1 MKLSTLILSVS
12 LTTSALGENLP
23 ALRLEKAIIERLGI
37 SSAPIEPHIVAD
49 PVVATAQL
57 TIDPVTTHTIASFFP
72 GQIDRDLVQIGD
84 HVEPHQ
90 ELASL
95 RSREVATVISNFLES
110 SAKFESAR
118 LLYQRES
125 DLRDR
130 KLTTEE
136 AYQSAKAEFLEARA
150 AQQAA
155 KQEAILTRTPQAL
168 EQLIEEADQADLTRL
183 PITSP
188 VAGIVIEKSAF
199 SGQPIETN
207 QQLFKVA
214 DLSHLNLEIKVP
226 LKSAALIKKGDT
238 ITFQTVIGQSLSGKA
253 TVTRLSPLISEGSLT
268 REILAVVDNPDA
280 AWLPGTPVTVD
291 LIDQS
296 TPQVPATPSGAL
308 VSIGGSPHIFLEEG
322 PGSFRPVPV
331 TLGRKSRDYSEITA
345 GPASGSKIVTTGAS
359 LLLAAWEE
367 RSAE

>member
-12 LTTSALGENLP
+12 FATSALGENLP

-37 SSAPIEPHIVAD
+37 SASAIESHTVTD

-57 TIDPVTTHTIASFFP
+57 TIDPVSTRIIASFFP
-72 GQIDRDLVQIGD
+72 GQIENDPVQVGD
-84 HVEPHQ
+84 HVNAHQ

-95 RSREVATVISNFLES
+95 RSREVATVISSFLES
-110 SAKFESAR
+110 SAKLESAK

-136 AYQSAKAEFLEARA
+136 AYQMARSGFLEART

-155 KQEAILTRTPQAL
+155 KQEALLTRTPLAL
-168 EQLIEEADQADLTRL
+168 EQLIEEPSQADLTRL

-188 VAGIVIEKSAF
+188 VAGVVIEKSAL

-226 LKSAALIKKGDT
+226 LKAAALIKKGDI
-238 ITFQTVIGQSLSGKA
+238 ITFQTVVGQTRNGNA
-253 TVTRLSPLISEGSLT
+253 TVSRLAPLISEGSLT
-268 REILAVVDNPDA
+268 REILAVVENPDA
-280 AWLPGTPVTVD
+280 TWLPGTPVTVN

-296 TPQVPATPSGAL
+296 TPTVPAAPSGAL
-308 VSIGGSPHIFLEEG
+308 VSIAGSPHLFLEES
-322 PGSFRPVPV
+322 PGNYRPVPV
-331 TLGRKSRDYSEITA
+331 TLGRQSQDFAEITN
-345 GPASGSKIVTTGAS
+345 GPATGSHIVTTGAS

-367 RSAE
+367 RSEG

>member
-12 LTTSALGENLP
+12 LATSTFGEQLPSLG
-23 ALRLEKAIIERLGI
+23 LEKSVIERLGI
-37 SSAPIEPHIVAD
+37 TATPIEPHIVAD
-49 PVVATAQL
+49 PVVASAQL

-84 HVEPHQ
+84 HVKPLQ
-90 ELASL
+90 ELAFL
-95 RSREVATVISNFLES
+95 RSREVATVISTFLES

-136 AYQSAKAEFLEARA
+136 AYQSAKAGFLEART
-150 AQQAA
+150 AQHATR
-155 KQEAILTRTPQAL
+155 QEAILTRTPQAL
-168 EQLIEEADQADLTRL
+168 AQLIEEADQADLTLL

-226 LKSAALIKKGDT
+226 LKAAALIKKGD
-238 ITFQTVIGQSLSGKA
+238 IINFQTVIGQSLTGKA
-253 TVTRLSPLISEGSLT
+253 TVTRLAPLISEDSLT
-268 REILAVVDNPDA
+268 RDVLATVDNPDA
-280 AWLPGTPVTVD
+280 AWLPGTPVTVN

-296 TPQVPATPSGAL
+296 TPQVPAGPSGAL
-308 VSIGGSPHIFLEEG
+308 VSIGGSPHLFLEG
-322 PGSFRPVPV
+322 PGSYPPVPV
-331 TLGRKSRDYSEITA
+331 TLGRQSHDFSEITT
-345 GPASGSKIVTTGAS
+345 GPAAGSKIVTTGAS